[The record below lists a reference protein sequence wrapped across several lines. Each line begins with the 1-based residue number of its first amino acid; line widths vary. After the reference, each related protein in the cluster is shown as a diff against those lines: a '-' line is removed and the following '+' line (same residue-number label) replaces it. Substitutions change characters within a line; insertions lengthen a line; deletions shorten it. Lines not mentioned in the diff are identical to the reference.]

1 MIVKKTKQLGNFKKG
16 INLYV
21 PRRSSGRPSGIPT
34 ATTTI
39 VNINAISSLGFEGYF
54 YKLEAG
60 YWYGPEDYALGFVG
74 VEWQVI
80 YNGDPISFN
89 TGQTVNFIP
98 QTNWS
103 VPITITV
110 VA

>member
-1 MIVKKTKQLGNFKKG
+1 V
-16 INLYV
+16 
-21 PRRSSGRPSGIPT
+21 
-34 ATTTI
+34 
-39 VNINAISSLGFEGYF
+39 SL
-54 YKLEAG
+54 
-60 YWYGPEDYALGFVG
+60 
-74 VEWQVI
+74 
-80 YNGDPISFN
+80 N

>member
-1 MIVKKTKQLGNFKKG
+1 MAFIVKRDAPV
-16 INLYV
+16 I
-21 PRRSSGRPSGIPT
+21 PAGIPT

-39 VNINAISSLGFEGYF
+39 ININAISSLGFEGYF
-54 YKLEAG
+54 YKLDAG
-60 YWYGPEDYALGFVG
+60 YWYGPEDYSLGFVG

-80 YNGDPISFN
+80 YNGDPVSLN